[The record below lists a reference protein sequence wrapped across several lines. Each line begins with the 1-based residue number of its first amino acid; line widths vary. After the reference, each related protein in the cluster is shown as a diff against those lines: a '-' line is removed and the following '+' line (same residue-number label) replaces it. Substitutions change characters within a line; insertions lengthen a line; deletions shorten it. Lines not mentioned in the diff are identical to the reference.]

1 MSIRTLA
8 ALTVSIM
15 LVLMGVVGWKTQ
27 SGWRNLKALESLK
40 QDNLLLGLLNSG
52 AVDMSLERSVIQV
65 TLNLPDPIA
74 PVYRNLADDQRRK
87 SNEAFDELQRL
98 AIARNSDLMR
108 EQLVEPLRKTRA
120 AIDALRTKADAELRK
135 PLAERDA
142 SLIAKWPEEIPSRI
156 EYISHLRNTITATG
170 AIVPDVVA
178 TLGQVGYESWKVR
191 EMGGRDRT
199 IMAIALA
206 KNSRVSATDLA
217 FMNRMHLGAEQAMR
231 FLEKFRKD
239 PAMPESVKVAISSL
253 ESGYF
258 GEYCGLRNRI
268 LSGTESGSYPIE
280 FGPFFEKSSVALRL
294 AEDLSALSRKE
305 REAFVQQA
313 ISDQRL
319 ALMIWTGAMVAVV
332 AIAVVVSVVQVRL
345 ARRLRQTI
353 EIVGE
358 IADGRLEQDLS
369 SMQGASEMGRLA
381 TSLETLRQGAV
392 ARQEME
398 GQQQTKAAALKQQ
411 FTSQL
416 HALTTEV
423 DSTTQAMSSTL
434 ESVSRSAVELSS
446 TAESLSGA
454 VQATSM
460 TTRKGVEEA
469 QQQAATAK
477 ALQDAT
483 TQIGAMVVQIQDIA
497 EKTNLLA
504 LNANIE
510 AARAGEAGRGFAVVA
525 DEVQK
530 LANTTKGTTAEI
542 AQQIAT
548 IRTSSSGTVKA
559 LSQLTGVLSEIDGTL
574 NTVTTTM
581 RQQTQATA
589 GMTKSLHEALESTGS
604 VRKQVEMLRH
614 AEF

>member
-1 MSIRTLA
+1 
-8 ALTVSIM
+8 
-15 LVLMGVVGWKTQ
+15 
-27 SGWRNLKALESLK
+27 
-40 QDNLLLGLLNSG
+40 
-52 AVDMSLERSVIQV
+52 
-65 TLNLPDPIA
+65 
-74 PVYRNLADDQRRK
+74 
-87 SNEAFDELQRL
+87 
-98 AIARNSDLMR
+98 
-108 EQLVEPLRKTRA
+108 
-120 AIDALRTKADAELRK
+120 
-135 PLAERDA
+135 
-142 SLIAKWPEEIPSRI
+142 
-156 EYISHLRNTITATG
+156 
-170 AIVPDVVA
+170 
-178 TLGQVGYESWKVR
+178 
-191 EMGGRDRT
+191 
-199 IMAIALA
+199 
-206 KNSRVSATDLA
+206 
-217 FMNRMHLGAEQAMR
+217 
-231 FLEKFRKD
+231 
-239 PAMPESVKVAISSL
+239 
-253 ESGYF
+253 
-258 GEYCGLRNRI
+258 
-268 LSGTESGSYPIE
+268 
-280 FGPFFEKSSVALRL
+280 
-294 AEDLSALSRKE
+294 
-305 REAFVQQA
+305 
-313 ISDQRL
+313 
-319 ALMIWTGAMVAVV
+319 
-332 AIAVVVSVVQVRL
+332 
-345 ARRLRQTI
+345 
-353 EIVGE
+353 
-358 IADGRLEQDLS
+358 
-369 SMQGASEMGRLA
+369 MGRLA